1 MVKTFRFGLHQDSKL
16 RKSFTKRPH
25 VSMADLMTRLEQHIR
40 LEDDPKSTTKVT
52 EVAPLIDIKA
62 TQPES
67 RRAKKTKS
75 STDPPRTGICLAV
88 YTTFKELIYRL
99 LPLIKDKPYFQ
110 WPPKM
115 PGDPTTRETKPYC
128 SYHREPGH
136 LTEQC
141 WAFKYH
147 LEHLVKNGHLRQ
159 YVNESKSPYQNIEAP
174 RTIVKASALVGIIDV
189 IHYGITSHDQRG
201 EMRKAAHLREV
212 FQIQDLVQM
221 ALVLLKK
228 ELVEQIVFNDQDLEG
243 VQLPHSDALV
253 ITLRIEEF
261 DVKRI
266 LIDLSSSVE
275 IMYESLFRGLG
286 LGKKDLS
293 RTEGPLSGF
302 FGETV
307 IPSGKVTINVRAGT
321 VSSPTEFFVLNALS
335 PYNAILGRPWLHRMG
350 AVPSTL
356 HQRLRFPTP

>member
-40 LEDDPKSTTKVT
+40 VEDDPKSTAKVT

-159 YVNESKSPYQNIEAP
+159 YVNESKSPY
-174 RTIVKASALVGIIDV
+174 
-189 IHYGITSHDQRG
+189 
-201 EMRKAAHLREV
+201 
-212 FQIQDLVQM
+212 
-221 ALVLLKK
+221 
-228 ELVEQIVFNDQDLEG
+228 
-243 VQLPHSDALV
+243 
-253 ITLRIEEF
+253 
-261 DVKRI
+261 
-266 LIDLSSSVE
+266 
-275 IMYESLFRGLG
+275 
-286 LGKKDLS
+286 
-293 RTEGPLSGF
+293 
-302 FGETV
+302 
-307 IPSGKVTINVRAGT
+307 
-321 VSSPTEFFVLNALS
+321 
-335 PYNAILGRPWLHRMG
+335 
-350 AVPSTL
+350 
-356 HQRLRFPTP
+356 